1 MNKTFLKNMDLI
13 DLILL
18 VGAISL
24 MFLDKNGWGW
34 LLFILCLKKSLL

>member
-1 MNKTFLKNMDLI
+1 MNKTFLKDMDLI

-24 MFLDKNGWGW
+24 MVVDRNGWGW
-34 LLFILCLKKSLL
+34 LLFMFCTKRAFI